1 MPLARTPAV
10 VRRPRIG
17 PGRSR
22 DGKRRPVAA
31 EGKVVGGP
39 LLETGDTTSRVG
51 SGRDSGEGTDA
62 WSASGAT
69 HHRALATGSLLPG
82 LRAPAG
88 LSALERVEV
97 SA

>member
-10 VRRPRIG
+10 VRRPRTG
-17 PGRSR
+17 PGLGRGGECRS
-22 DGKRRPVAA
+22 VAA

-39 LLETGDTTSRVG
+39 LPETGDTTSRVG

-62 WSASGAT
+62 WSASGVA

-82 LRAPAG
+82 PRAPAG
-88 LSALERVEV
+88 LSGLELVEV